1 MMPTGSKEIY
11 QKNKTVSFLF
21 VICVF
26 VLLFMFSFFLLG
38 QQEFEVSDAPGDLSA
53 VHQDSPGLASCDKC
67 HNEELEVPVEKCLA
81 CHTEVADRISEG
93 KGYHRDKNED
103 CIMCHTEHQ
112 GADEPIVFLDPEDF
126 DHEETGA
133 VLLGAHA
140 KVTDCFA
147 CHRKDNT
154 IPRKKNRS
162 YIFLESGCQTCHSPP
177 HPGQQEKCLA
187 CHTQNSWEVD
197 IWVPGDLS

>member
-1 MMPTGSKEIY
+1 MPTGSRDICKKSKAAAFLHVMWII
-11 QKNKTVSFLF
+11 VPFFLF
-21 VICVF
+21 SS
-26 VLLFMFSFFLLG
+26 VLQG
-38 QQEFEVSDAPGDLSA
+38 QQEFDVSDAPGDLSA

-67 HNEELEVPVEKCLA
+67 HNDELEVLVEKCLA
-81 CHTEVADRISEG
+81 CHTEVAKRISEG

-112 GADEPIVFLDPEDF
+112 GPEEPIVLLDPEDF

-133 VLLGAHA
+133 ILLGAHA

-154 IPRKKNRS
+154 IPRKKTRS
-162 YIFLESGCQTCHSPP
+162 YIFLESGCPACHSPP
-177 HPGQQEKCLA
+177 HPGRQEKCLA

-197 IWVPGDLS
+197 IWDTGDLP